1 VVQGYYT
8 AVIRELK
15 AVGYAY
21 DQNSKGS
28 HEIWRCPGR
37 EAAIVPRNLNS
48 RHTANAILKTAG
60 INRKLW

>member
-1 VVQGYYT
+1 VVQGYYK

-15 AVGYAY
+15 LLGYSY

-28 HEIWRCPGR
+28 HEIWRCRGR

-48 RHTANAILKTAG
+48 RHTANDILKTAG
-60 INRKLW
+60 STKKF